1 MCYKETSPLY
11 GNCFQIHIRQFSI
24 RLQFRRHFRRYEF
37 FLVFTLYII
46 APTLQLTNIHIPMD
60 AIVIPNKFDHVSVL
74 PKYTTEAKIIATRLN
89 VLVIE

>member
-24 RLQFRRHFRRYEF
+24 RLQFRRLPSIRV
-37 FLVFTLYII
+37 LLLFTLYII